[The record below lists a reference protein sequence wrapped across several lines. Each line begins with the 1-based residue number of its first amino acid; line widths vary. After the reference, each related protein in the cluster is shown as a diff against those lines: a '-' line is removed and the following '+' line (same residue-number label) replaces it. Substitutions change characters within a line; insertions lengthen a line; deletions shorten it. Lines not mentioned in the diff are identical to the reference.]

1 MQMVIL
7 KNLRKEKMS
16 DYTKVAEYAE
26 KCHADANCEYGGGES
41 YMVHVNM
48 VVDLVKAYSD
58 VFKNPEDGR
67 CTIKAAYC
75 HDVIEDTKESYNDVS
90 EVIGKDAA
98 NVVLAVTDVAGEN
111 RLMKHLLTMGKTV
124 LDYRAI
130 ILKMCDICAN
140 ATYSRTHSSSMYKKY
155 VEEFSY
161 RKPIFQKA
169 LSWYKDELNQ
179 EALNGLWAE
188 LSFAHGKEGTYPDL
202 RSSNLTNFQ

>member
-1 MQMVIL
+1 
-7 KNLRKEKMS
+7 MS

-26 KCHADANCEYGGGES
+26 KCHADANCEYGKGES

-48 VVDLVKAYSD
+48 VVDLIKAYNK
-58 VFKNPEDGR
+58 VFKNPEDGM
-67 CTIKAAYC
+67 CAIKAAYC
-75 HDVIEDTKESYNDVS
+75 HDVIEDTKESYNDVA

-140 ATYSRTHSSSMYKKY
+140 ATYSKNHNSSMYKKY
-155 VEEFSY
+155 VEEFAY

-169 LSWYKDELNQ
+169 LTWYKDELNQ
-179 EALNGLWAE
+179 EILAGLWAE
-188 LSFAHGKEGTYPDL
+188 LSFAHGVAGTYPDL
-202 RSSNLTNFQ
+202 WSSNIESFNQ